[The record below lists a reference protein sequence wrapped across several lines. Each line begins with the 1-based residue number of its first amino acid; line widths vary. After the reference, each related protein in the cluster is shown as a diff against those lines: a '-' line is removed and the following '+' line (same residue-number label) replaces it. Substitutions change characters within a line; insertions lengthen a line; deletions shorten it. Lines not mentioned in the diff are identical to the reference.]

1 MDTVT
6 QPLDP
11 YKKRRWA
18 TRSRLVAAA
27 KSVMAAKSV
36 EAITIDEITL
46 QAGVGKGSFYNH
58 FESKEELFIAT
69 LDDVIAGIAGHITE
83 AIRDIDDPA
92 EVLSIGM
99 RLHINLATIDPEVG
113 RLIVNAAASVDFL
126 HRYADPVV
134 NHTIDKGVKGGRFAI
149 RDQDLFFAILTT
161 GLNATIAGQLDGKL
175 SAETDVEFARSILLI
190 AGLERDDAEAVASK
204 QLPLV
209 ALAAY

>member
-1 MDTVT
+1 MDTET
-6 QPLDP
+6 QLLDP

-27 KSVMAAKSV
+27 KSVMAAKSI

-83 AIRDIDDPA
+83 AIRNTDDPA
-92 EVLSIGM
+92 EILSIGI
-99 RLHINLATIDPEVG
+99 RLHINLATIDPGIG
-113 RLIVNAAASVDFL
+113 RLIVNASASVDFL

-134 NHTIDKGVKGGRFAI
+134 NHTIDKGIKSGRFAI
-149 RDQDLFFAILTT
+149 RDRDLFFMLLTT
-161 GLNATIAGQLDGKL
+161 GLNATIAGQLDGRL
-175 SAETDVEFARSILLI
+175 NAGTEIELARSMLLL
-190 AGLERDDAEAVASK
+190 AGLSPDYAEAVASK
-204 QLPLV
+204 PLPMV
-209 ALAAY
+209 ALAIS